1 MAGIGLSKPYF
12 AIYSASGTDVS
23 YSGGGLMGKFTEL
36 NISLNEGSTNALYA
50 DNGPAEQDNQFN
62 GGTVSMSTD
71 ELSAENLTSV
81 FGAKRETAG
90 GGASGASWYVWDDDQ
105 VIPYLGVGGVLKKKI
120 NGVVKWVAYVL
131 PKVQFKTPGIV
142 ATTQGETISW
152 QTQNLSADILRSDE
166 PKHRWYQ
173 LSSYMETEAE
183 AEALIKA
190 YLNII

>member
-1 MAGIGLSKPYF
+1 MAGVGLSKPYF
-12 AIYSASGTDVS
+12 AIYSSSGTTVT

-36 NISLNEGSTNALYA
+36 SISLNEGTTNALYA
-50 DNGPAEQDNQFN
+50 DNSPAEQDNQFN

-71 ELSAENLTSV
+71 ELSPENLTSI
-81 FGAKRETAG
+81 FGAKKESASG
-90 GGASGASWYVWDDDQ
+90 NSGASWYVWDDDQ
-105 VIPYLGVGGVLKKKI
+105 AIPYVAIGGIIKKKI

-131 PKVQFKTPGIV
+131 PKVQFKTPGIA

-152 QTQNLSADILRSDE
+152 QTQSLNADILRSDE

-190 YLNII
+190 YLSIT

>member
-1 MAGIGLSKPYF
+1 MAGVGLSKPYF
-12 AIYSASGTDVS
+12 AIYSSNETTVA

-36 NISLNEGSTNALYA
+36 SISLNEGTTNALYA

-71 ELSAENLTSV
+71 ELSPENLTSI
-81 FGAKRETAG
+81 FGAKKESAG
-90 GGASGASWYVWDDDQ
+90 GSGGASWYVWDDDQ
-105 VIPYLGVGGVLKKKI
+105 AIPYVAIGGIIKKKI

-131 PKVQFKTPGIV
+131 PKVQFKTPGIA

-152 QTQNLSADILRSDE
+152 QTQSLNADILRSDE

-190 YLNII
+190 YLNIS